1 MIRILTTDHPAATE
15 ITIDGELV
23 GEYVEAVQN
32 SVDQAIG
39 QKTPVHLFLRD
50 VGQMDEQGR
59 TLLRHLAARGVELSA
74 SGLYTSY
81 VVAEIRGELARR
93 LTVADP
99 PMLPKMST

>member
-1 MIRILTTDHPAATE
+1 MIRILATDHPAATK

-39 QKTPVHLFLRD
+39 QKRPVHLFLRD

-81 VVAEIRGELARR
+81 VVAEIRGEIARR
-93 LTVADP
+93 ITGAGP
-99 PMLPKMST
+99 PMLPKMRT